1 MSSLFCTEQRQ
12 RKLGLSQGTA
22 QARLPPRCGPTPVA
36 SEHRANTGLV
46 ARSKTESSVFGARQ
60 DYLAPG
66 YAAFSYKVCQLPC
79 HTKTAAAMLFLPPSA
94 PDARATDGAWRE
106 VAAAGLGR
114 GHRGLPRGRGPQQ
127 GLGSCRQTTVPGN
140 PEHELNMKPCAHI
153 SDSTSSGRSAWSREV

>member
-12 RKLGLSQGTA
+12 RKLGLSRG
-22 QARLPPRCGPTPVA
+22 LPRHECLHDAAPRPWPRSTGPT
-36 SEHRANTGLV
+36 L

-66 YAAFSYKVCQLPC
+66 YATFSYKVCQLPR

-94 PDARATDGAWRE
+94 QDARATDGAWCE

-114 GHRGLPRGRGPQQ
+114 GHSGLPRGRGPQQ

-140 PEHELNMKPCAHI
+140 PEHELNMKPHAHV